1 MKKLYI
7 PVAILNVV
15 LLVVLVS
22 RAYGVVYI
30 SCRYITLLLVGTMAV
45 FEFINYI
52 LNRSKKIFLALSVV
66 FAAMSIF
73 AGIYRY
79 SYFIKLFND
88 MRDMALRID
97 NMTVVNSSVHFSLIY
112 PFYFLMIPVV
122 TIIYLIL
129 FKFKKGTA
137 AVFINT
143 FVLVLYG
150 LLQFD
155 SAVKDVLL
163 LYIFLVFID
172 LNKYDFGEKLKGGS
186 KKRIISYYLIASI
199 ILSGVVFKFVPERS
213 GKEADDI
220 EYKLSSMFNGEKT
233 RIYNFSTIGINEGNM
248 SFLGKKLQIES
259 TKLSLISGDV
269 PGYLRTKVY
278 YGYNYN
284 RWIEN
289 VQLPIIIGKNVLNV
303 DSLIRYNVPNIADNS
318 ELVKKNIKYNEE
330 NNIKVRKITVQ
341 NLNNN
346 FSSVMISPN
355 YIKKVVPN
363 KNSYITMYD
372 NENYLVGQ
380 NLFNYSIDYYDYSS
394 TETFEKYVKSE
405 HKDDINNIH
414 GKANVNNV
422 NYNLINNALNFTSS
436 DRVKKLA
443 YKITSKASDNSEKV
457 KLIQNY
463 LLGNYKYDL
472 QPDPMGDS
480 SPDYVDFFLF
490 NEKRGYCMSF
500 ASAAVMLCRAVG
512 IPARYVE
519 GFKVRDEKDSGGRYI
534 LRSSDA
540 HAWCEVL
547 TSAEKGIWSILET
560 TPRYE
565 EGSTDSTDSTLQGNT
580 KSAGR
585 QSQTQNTGNDGRTK
599 VIPKSH
605 EDTEAK
611 SKQQKP
617 ADKNYF
623 THILGKV
630 KNYRYAAVIVCIGLI
645 CIIVKFLRRKFILKS
660 IVHSESLV
668 PLYTYLLKRLKTI
681 GLVKKSYETDR
692 EFAVRIKNI
701 IDIEVLVEA
710 VYGEVYGDKK
720 SDFDKKLV
728 ISAAE
733 KIIKEN
739 SNRLRYYIKK
749 WI

>member
-7 PVAILNVV
+7 PISILNVV

-30 SCRYITLLLVGTMAV
+30 SYRYIILLFAGTIAV
-45 FEFINYI
+45 FELINYI
-52 LNRSKKIFLALSVV
+52 LSRSRKIFLILSGV
-66 FAAMSIF
+66 FALLSIF
-73 AGIYRY
+73 TSIYRY
-79 SYFIKLFND
+79 SYFVNLFNNMWNAALKIND
-88 MRDMALRID
+88 MTAVDS
-97 NMTVVNSSVHFSLIY
+97 NVHFLLIY
-112 PFYFLMIPVV
+112 PFYSLMIPVV
-122 TIIYLIL
+122 TVIYLIL
-129 FKFKKGTA
+129 FKFRKGIA
-137 AVFINT
+137 AVLINT
-143 FVLVLYG
+143 FVMILYD
-150 LLQFD
+150 LLHFD

-163 LYIFLVFID
+163 LYIFLVFVD
-172 LNKYDFGEKLKGGS
+172 LNKYSFGEKLKGNF
-186 KKRIISYYLIASI
+186 KKRIIIYYLIASI
-199 ILSGVVFKFVPERS
+199 ILSGVVFKFVPGRS
-213 GKEADDI
+213 GKEADNI
-220 EYKLSSMFNGEKT
+220 EYKLNSMFNGQ
-233 RIYNFSTIGINEGNM
+233 RVIIYNFSTIGINQGNM
-248 SFLGKKLQIES
+248 SFLGKKLKMEN
-259 TKLSLISGDV
+259 TELSLISGDV

-303 DSLIRYNVPNIADNS
+303 DNLIRYNVPNIADNS
-318 ELVKKNIKYNEE
+318 ELIKKNIKYNEE
-330 NNIKVRKITVQ
+330 NNTKIRKITVQ

-380 NLFNYSIDYYDYSS
+380 NLLSYSIDYYDYSS

-405 HKDDINNIH
+405 HKNDINTIH

-443 YKITSKASDNSEKV
+443 YRITSKASDNAEKV

-463 LLGNYKYDL
+463 LLNNYTYDL

-500 ASAAVMLCRAVG
+500 ASAAVMLCRAVD

-519 GFKVRDEKDSGGRYI
+519 GFKVREEKDSDGRYI

-547 TSAEKGIWSILET
+547 TSSEKGIWSILEA

-565 EGSTDSTDSTLQGNT
+565 EGSTESAGTAFQGNT
-580 KSAGR
+580 ESTGG
-585 QSQTQNTGNDGRTK
+585 QSRMQNSRNDGRTK
-599 VIPKSH
+599 VIPKSN
-605 EDTEAK
+605 EDTEVK
-611 SKQQKP
+611 NKQQKP
-617 ADKNYF
+617 VYKNYF
-623 THILGKV
+623 AYILGKV
-630 KNYRYAAVIVCIGLI
+630 KNYRYAAAIVCIGLI
-645 CIIVKFLRRKFILKS
+645 FIIIRFLRRKFILES

-681 GLVKKSYETDR
+681 GLVKKSCETDR
-692 EFAVRIKNI
+692 EFAARIKNM
-701 IDIEVLVEA
+701 IDIEALVEA
-710 VYGEVYGDKK
+710 IYGEVYGNRK
-720 SDFDKKLV
+720 SNFDRNFV
-728 ISAAE
+728 INDME
-733 KIIKEN
+733 KIIKNN
-739 SNRLRYYIKK
+739 SNTLRYYIKK
-749 WI
+749 WA